1 MQHESALKNP
11 PTGPQSQNLAGKMQ
25 RVVRLTLAEQVYQ
38 DLKELLLAGQVAPGE
53 RFTLRGLAA
62 AIGTSA
68 MPVREAVGRLAAEQ
82 ALEVLP
88 NRAVRVPLMTR
99 ARFMELRLIRISL
112 EGLAAALA
120 AERRDDADL
129 KALTRFE
136 REFAAEC
143 ERRRPDPAVAIRANK
158 ELHFAVY
165 RAARMPALLQIVEGL
180 WLQIG
185 PVINLD
191 LRASPERLKEGEAHI
206 HHARLVEAVRQ
217 RDGDG
222 ARAAL
227 TADIMSA
234 GDFILA
240 RGVLPD

>member
-1 MQHESALKNP
+1 M
-11 PTGPQSQNLAGKMQ
+11 G
-25 RVVRLTLAEQVYQ
+25 RVVRLTLAEKVYQ

-68 MPVREAVGRLAAEQ
+68 MPVREAVGRLAAER

-99 ARFMELRLIRISL
+99 ARFLELRLIRISL
-112 EGLAAALA
+112 EGLAAAVA
-120 AERRDDADL
+120 AERRDEADL
-129 KALTRFE
+129 AAIVRFE
-136 REFAAEC
+136 REFAAE
-143 ERRRPDPAVAIRANK
+143 RMRKHPDPGVAIRANK

-165 RAARMPALLQIVEGL
+165 RAARMPALFQIIEGL

-185 PVINLD
+185 PVLNLD
-191 LRASPERLKEGEAHI
+191 LRASPKRLEEGEAHL
-206 HHARLVEAVRQ
+206 HHARLVDALRR

-227 TADIMSA
+227 VADITTA

-240 RGVLPD
+240 RGVMPE